1 MQGVRERRAMT
12 DFEAIRK
19 KHVLDMEGL
28 SPHILTWKLSS
39 LTISDVDALFKA
51 LDEAR
56 GKTKKPKVC
65 RLCGKTL
72 KKSHKYINVGNGE
85 VEHRSCISPISYP
98 FMGPLRKE
106 TDHEA

>member
-1 MQGVRERRAMT
+1 MIEDIRRKH
-12 DFEAIRK
+12 EERK
-19 KHVLDMEGL
+19 KKLAMAPFEYVTGL
-28 SPHILTWKLSS
+28 SVA
-39 LTISDVDALFKA
+39 DVDALFAA
-51 LDEAR
+51 LYEAR